1 MGVDVETASEAGSD
15 LSSLASDVESEKSA
29 ASAVQSEGS
38 SHVSMMQQENGKPVS
53 KNIFADD
60 NAMGLED
67 LDSCTSDAHTTNGTS
82 TRNPTDIS
90 SCGGS
95 TRDMFSEVDSDVH
108 SEKSFSLDNLPSCND
123 DVSSIASSRNE
134 GRRIQIQSDDDDD
147 GSQIESINTDSE
159 QNSLPSLIQDISVSE
174 DKPKQ
179 PKRLIEEL
187 D

>member
-82 TRNPTDIS
+82 TRNPTYFELWWQYE
-90 SCGGS
+90 GYVFGS
-95 TRDMFSEVDSDVH
+95 GFGRAFGEVV
-108 SEKSFSLDNLPSCND
+108 
-123 DVSSIASSRNE
+123 
-134 GRRIQIQSDDDDD
+134 
-147 GSQIESINTDSE
+147 
-159 QNSLPSLIQDISVSE
+159 
-174 DKPKQ
+174 
-179 PKRLIEEL
+179 
-187 D
+187 